1 MGSVSAMNSIDLVLG
16 AHGEEIRT
24 EVLQAYVTAESGSDG
39 PLVRDIILTNDI
51 YEIGITAVLRN
62 GQELTLR
69 GISIDELADR
79 FPDCAVGY

>member
-1 MGSVSAMNSIDLVLG
+1 MGSVSAMNSIDQVLV
-16 AHGEEIRT
+16 AHGEQIQT
-24 EVLQAYVTAESGSDG
+24 ELLDAYVIAESGGDR
-39 PLVRDIILTNDI
+39 PLVRDIVLTNDI